1 VSGELMFHNRRM
13 SDPRSLLVPPAA
25 PSQRRRVWAW
35 LGLIASAIYLLNL
48 DMGVFELIPDFVPV
62 VGNLD
67 EAGATLLFL
76 KCLST
81 LRTASP
87 ASPDAPK

>member
-1 VSGELMFHNRRM
+1 MNFLTEPDGGVKDN
-13 SDPRSLLVPPAA
+13 AA
-25 PSQRRRVWAW
+25 MTSEQVD
-35 LGLIASAIYLLNL
+35 IASEFIDELWQI
-48 DMGVFELIPDFVPV
+48 GVFELIPDFVPV